1 MGSNFPVVEKEHLN
15 ARVIRRKK
23 SAIRPSRLPLR
34 ACKCLFDRRKVVEMQ
49 RSDPM
54 NIGGSYRRCDGAVAD
69 LVFPETRNLL
79 GERNVDFE
87 VMSVKCLDV
96 LRCPVNHYHP
106 SHCGSPLLLVGRK
119 LTCVF
124 TLTGFRST

>member
-1 MGSNFPVVEKEHLN
+1 MASNFPVVEKEHLN
-15 ARVIRRKK
+15 ARVVRREMA
-23 SAIRPSRLPLR
+23 AIPAGRLSLR
-34 ACKCLFDRRKVVEMQ
+34 ACERLLDRREVVEMQ

-79 GERNVDFE
+79 GERHVDSE

-96 LRCPVNHYHP
+96 LRCPVNHHHP
-106 SHCGSPLLLVGRK
+106 SHCGSPLLLV
-119 LTCVF
+119 
-124 TLTGFRST
+124 